1 MNVLWYHLKSS
12 LSFLTTSTWQTAGVA
27 NIPRPGEGGKDRRDF
42 LDVGSSRDAP
52 KAVFQPKSVVSLKIQ
67 FLGFREKM

>member
-42 LDVGSSRDAP
+42 SDVGSLDPRRETLP
-52 KAVFQPKSVVSLKIQ
+52 KPFFSPKIVVSL
-67 FLGFREKM
+67 FP